1 VFAVTRALLTRIALY
16 AGLLLLGACAAA
28 PRHTTASAPA
38 KGTDSAPYDFKG
50 EGTVPAPASSDVPAE
65 ADVEEIPLA
74 DSSLDVTEAEAPP
87 PDTVRT
93 PPPAPADSTADGF
106 RIQVFA
112 SSDKDVAQNAASVA
126 EQRLGIKAYVD
137 LDGGMY
143 KVRVGDF
150 ADRKAADTVLPTL
163 RSHYYPD
170 AWVVPARVRV
180 PRKP

>member
-1 VFAVTRALLTRIALY
+1 MFAVMRALLTRMALFV
-16 AGLLLLGACAAA
+16 GLLVLGACAAA
-28 PRHTTASAPA
+28 PRHTTATVPA
-38 KGTDSAPYDFKG
+38 RGTDAPPYDFKG
-50 EGTVPAPASSDVPAE
+50 EGKVPPPSSDAPVE

-87 PDTVRT
+87 DTVRA
-93 PPPAPADSTADGF
+93 PAPAPADSTADGF

-112 SSDKDVAQNAASVA
+112 SSDKEVAQNAATVA
-126 EQRLGIKAYVD
+126 GQRLGIKAYVD

-150 ADRKAADTVLPTL
+150 VDRKAADTVLPTV
-163 RSHYYPD
+163 RGHYYPD